1 MLLWLNAA
9 AVSVAVDLSELC
21 SKEKDLSGVVNPQ
34 EKVMSEL
41 AAPWAEPAAPFPN
54 RGQGVAANGAV
65 LAALTSVLI
74 NIPIVARAGG
84 QPALTKP
91 LARALLIVT

>member
-41 AAPWAEPAAPFPN
+41 AAP
-54 RGQGVAANGAV
+54 
-65 LAALTSVLI
+65 
-74 NIPIVARAGG
+74 
-84 QPALTKP
+84 
-91 LARALLIVT
+91 